1 LSGSKRALVIGAGLA
16 GCTTA
21 LALARRGWSCRII
34 AAPGHAT
41 ASDIPVAVLAPPP
54 LAGND
59 AVTTFRFRAARF
71 AQGWHTGVTQSA
83 PSRGCLGRGV
93 LLVPKRERDH
103 RRLARLPVE
112 GHGPVRIPAATVSS
126 LCGVALDVDCVF
138 HPAGGWFD
146 PSILRRQI
154 LELAGTPSPIE
165 AVVCRLM
172 RKHRDWVAFDV
183 RGEAIA
189 SAPICI
195 VAAGMGSAQLL
206 PSLRNRLTP
215 ARGQA
220 TAVIERPLELAL
232 SGPGYAVPDAN
243 GRTWFG
249 ATIERGDA
257 GTELRAADDTR
268 NLRVHDRLWP
278 DRPTPR
284 LAARF
289 AAVRATTRDRLP
301 LAGELDD
308 DLWVNAGH
316 GTQGLLTSPLTA
328 SLLARAIA
336 TGRGHPLLA
345 AMAPDR
351 PTARHRDASAT
362 VLP

>member
-21 LALARRGWSCRII
+21 LALARRGWSCRLVAIPRE
-34 AAPGHAT
+34 AS

-54 LAGND
+54 LPGGD
-59 AVTTFRFRAARF
+59 AVTAFRFRAARF
-71 AQGWHTGVTQSA
+71 ARGWYAAVTQEI
-83 PSRGCLGRGV
+83 PGRGCLGRGV

-103 RRLARLPVE
+103 RRLACLPIE
-112 GHGPVRIPAATVSS
+112 GPGPVRVAAATASS
-126 LCGVALDVDCVF
+126 LCGVALDVDCVL

-146 PSILRRQI
+146 PSVLRRQM
-154 LELAGTPSPIE
+154 LELAGTANPIN
-165 AVVCRLM
+165 AFAGGLARM
-172 RKHRDWVAFDV
+172 RDEWIALDA
-183 RGEAIA
+183 RGAAIA
-189 SAPICI
+189 SAPVCV
-195 VAAGMGSAQLL
+195 VAAGMGSAHLL
-206 PSLRNRLTP
+206 PVLRHRLTP

-220 TAVIERPLELAL
+220 TAVAGRPLKLAL
-232 SGPGYAVPDAN
+232 SGAGYAVPDAD

-249 ATIERGDA
+249 ATIERGGA
-257 GTELRAADDTR
+257 ATELRAADDAR

-278 DRPTPR
+278 DQPAPPV
-284 LAARF
+284 AARF

-308 DLWVNAGH
+308 GLWVNAGH
-316 GTQGLLTSPLTA
+316 GTQGLLSSPLTA

-351 PTARHRDASAT
+351 PTARSRDASAA